1 MKKGINQ
8 WSFPTSMKVEDCLRL
23 AADAG
28 FDGVELCLSEDGEIS
43 LTSSPEDL
51 ARIARAAERA
61 GVTVPSIAT
70 GLYWKYSPTAS
81 DPGIRER
88 SKKIAIK
95 QLELASLLG
104 ADAILYVPGAV
115 NIPWDPSSE
124 IVDYETAYTQAKR
137 SLLDLVEPAER
148 FGVNIAVE
156 NVWNKLLLS
165 PLEMRSFIDEI
176 HHPRVG
182 SYLDVGNVLV
192 SGYPEHWVKIL
203 RHRIMKVHVKDFKV
217 EIGNMTG
224 FTNLLHGDVNWPAVI
239 SALSEVGY
247 DDYLTAEIASPYRY
261 CPEKLPYDV
270 SSSLDRI
277 LGMAR

>member
-1 MKKGINQ
+1 MKKGINH

-124 IVDYETAYTQAKR
+124 IVDYETAYIQAKR